1 MNTKE
6 AKERLDARRKRISRR
21 ARPGR
26 TWEKQLSSVRSLLKG
41 RARGKSSVKGSSL
54 ERLAQIKKLRGARAG

>member
-1 MNTKE
+1 MNAKE
-6 AKERLDARRKRISRR
+6 AKARLDARRKRISRR

-41 RARGKSSVKGSSL
+41 RARGKSSVKGSSR
-54 ERLAQIKKLRGARAG
+54 ERLAQLKKLRGARAG